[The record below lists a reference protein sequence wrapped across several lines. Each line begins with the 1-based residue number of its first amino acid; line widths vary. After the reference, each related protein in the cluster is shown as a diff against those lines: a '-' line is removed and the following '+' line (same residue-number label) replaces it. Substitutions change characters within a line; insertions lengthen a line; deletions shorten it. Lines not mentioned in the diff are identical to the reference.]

1 MAIKQVKFKRLKVN
15 AGFTLSVANGIMA
28 IKVSETHYKVLG
40 ETGPINP
47 VVKATKKELVWADTI
62 MVKPWWKL

>member
-15 AGFTLSVANGIMA
+15 SGFTLSVADGTMGIKISEKEYTQNYLGKQ
-28 IKVSETHYKVLG
+28 IKF
-40 ETGPINP
+40 
-47 VVKATKKELVWADTI
+47 KADPKQLVWADTI